1 MFVFKK
7 LTKKIL
13 ERKNVLTVKR
23 TGDIMMVKKIL

>member
-13 ERKNVLTVKR
+13 KKKNVLTVKR
-23 TGDIMMVKKIL
+23 TGDIMIMKILL

>member
-13 ERKNVLTVKR
+13 KRKNVLTVKR
-23 TGDIMMVKKIL
+23 TGDIMMVNILL

>member
-13 ERKNVLTVKR
+13 KRENVLTVKR
-23 TGDIMMVKKIL
+23 TGDIIMVKILL